1 MNMELDFKGKA
12 VIITGAASGMGLCA
26 SQKYAE
32 AGAHVVMCDVN
43 VEGLKTASEGITP
56 QDGGSVEPYV
66 IDMRDYAAVEKL
78 AAHVKETYGHIDITA
93 SFAGGSAGRVCKEF
107 KPFHELSIDAIN
119 WGVDVNLKAP
129 MYLARAVLPIML
141 EQKSGVI
148 INIGSITGVSA
159 AYDAEYSAAKS
170 GLIGFTK
177 SIAIIGAP
185 HGVRCCLVSPG
196 GVMTRPGM
204 AGFKC
209 PMNRV
214 AEPEEIINVV
224 LFVSSDKASFVTGDN
239 YLVDG
244 GRACGAMA

>member
-1 MNMELDFKGKA
+1 MNMELNFKGKA

-43 VEGLKTASEGITP
+43 AEGFKTASEGITP
-56 QDGGSVEPYV
+56 QDGGSVESYV

-107 KPFHELSIDAIN
+107 KPFHELSINAIN

-148 INIGSITGVSA
+148 
-159 AYDAEYSAAKS
+159 
-170 GLIGFTK
+170 L
-177 SIAIIGAP
+177 P
-185 HGVRCCLVSPG
+185 R
-196 GVMTRPGM
+196 
-204 AGFKC
+204 
-209 PMNRV
+209 
-214 AEPEEIINVV
+214 
-224 LFVSSDKASFVTGDN
+224 SSRN
-239 YLVDG
+239 L
-244 GRACGAMA
+244 C

>member
-43 VEGLKTASEGITP
+43 AEGLKTASEGITP

-148 INIGSITGVSA
+148 INIGSIAGDA
-159 AYDAEYSAAKS
+159 AYAGGSV
-170 GLIGFTK
+170 IGFTK
-177 SIAIIGAP
+177 SSAIIGAP